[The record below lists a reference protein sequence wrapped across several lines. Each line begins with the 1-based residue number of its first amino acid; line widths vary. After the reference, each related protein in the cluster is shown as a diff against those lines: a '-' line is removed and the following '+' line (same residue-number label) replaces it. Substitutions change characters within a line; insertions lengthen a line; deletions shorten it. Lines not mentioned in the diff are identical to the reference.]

1 MDLNNTKL
9 FDLSKKRVGIST
21 AVFEQIVQEGDL
33 VEWSVANCLYAAQN
47 HDKKIVLEALSADEE
62 T

>member
-1 MDLNNTKL
+1 MELNNSKL
-9 FDLSKKRVGIST
+9 FDLSKKRVGMT
-21 AVFEQIVQEGDL
+21 KAVFEEIVQGGDL

-47 HDKKIVLEALSADEE
+47 HDKKIVLEAMSADEE